1 MINEQPRNLLLRKN
15 NHNWP
20 KNIFKFTM
28 LWKIS
33 SKFNSRVY
41 KRVYGLLSE
50 NYNAENYTNVSWQ
63 WVINCR
69 LSQRAVSL
77 ITVAHSKMFHSRCD
91 RERSNILNGKAV
103 KNVTSFPMVDHSILR
118 APFRDIEKEYTG
130 YAKLPI
136 AFLSSASLESI
147 P

>member
-20 KNIFKFTM
+20 KNIFEFTVS
-28 LWKIS
+28 WKIS

-69 LSQRAVSL
+69 LSQRTVSL
-77 ITVAHSKMFHSRCD
+77 IIVVHLKMLHSRCD
-91 RERSNILNGKAV
+91 RERSNILNGFASGSLHPACSISFITRRGKRIYRV
-103 KNVTSFPMVDHSILR
+103 CQTSNRIPFIRFVRVDIS
-118 APFRDIEKEYTG
+118 
-130 YAKLPI
+130 
-136 AFLSSASLESI
+136 
-147 P
+147 